1 MLFRTA
7 LALVE
12 VHGIDSDPFPFCVS
26 NQYSTSTG
34 RVLVDMLVSM
44 IEVYNSGWCA
54 LLQLEHLCSN
64 VMLGMQ

>member
-12 VHGIDSDPFPFCVS
+12 VHGIDSAPFPFCVS

-34 RVLVDMLVSM
+34 RLLVDMLVSM
-44 IEVYNSGWCA
+44 IEVYNLGWCA